1 MRATAAAQGLPR
13 YEGWRR
19 VGGDAA
25 AIFWRE
31 SLRYRRDR
39 AYWLGQLAFPLLA
52 VLFIGFGFEGVV
64 NLGNDTSYA
73 AYLSSGLLALM
84 AGSGAV
90 GGGFSLIQDRDSGFL
105 RALCV
110 APVSATGVVLGK
122 VAARWVVTLAL
133 VTILT
138 VIFSVLTPLSLPHP
152 AAALLA
158 VTGITAMFT
167 ALGTGL
173 AAWLRSAESFRLLA
187 GLVTIPLYL
196 LSGVFYPVGTLP
208 TASRFLAL
216 ANPLSYGVDLLR
228 YGLLG
233 THEFALAWSSAGL
246 VLLTALCLPLA
257 VWAYRAGTER

>member
-1 MRATAAAQGLPR
+1 MTSRSETHAPRKRAAWT
-13 YEGWRR
+13 R
-19 VGGDAA
+19 VAGDAA

-31 SLRYRRDR
+31 WLRYRRDR

-52 VLFIGFGFEGVV
+52 VLFIGFGLEGVV
-64 NLGNDTSYA
+64 KLGSDLSYT
-73 AYLSSGLLALM
+73 AYLASGLLALM

-110 APVSATGVVLGK
+110 APVSATGIVLGK
-122 VAARWVVTLAL
+122 IAARWLMTLVLVAAL
-133 VTILT
+133 TAVFAL
-138 VIFSVLTPLSLPHP
+138 LTPLAVPHP
-152 AAALLA
+152 AAVVLA

-167 ALGTGL
+167 ALGIGL
-173 AAWLRSAESFRLLA
+173 AAWLHSAESFRLLA
-187 GLVTIPLYL
+187 GLITIPLYL

-208 TASRFLAL
+208 SASRLLAL

-233 THEFALAWSSAGL
+233 SHEFALQRSSLAL